1 MTSASTDA
9 TARRSAD
16 VPVGRGAF
24 ISHVH
29 DHKVEVCFNCFNP
42 SEQRNIALLVADAIK
57 PDGQS
62 DAYRCGSHECHF
74 KGDVLQQ
81 FSGQ

>member
-29 DHKVEVCFNCFNP
+29 DHKVEVCFNGFDP
-42 SEQRNIALLVADAIK
+42 AGQRNIALLLADAIK
-57 PDGQS
+57 PGGQS
-62 DAYRCGSHECHF
+62 HVDRCGSHDWHD
-74 KGDVLQQ
+74 KRDVLQL